1 LEGLPNDALSIETG
15 VIWLVSILVSSETT
29 ADSRGMKEYFHP
41 TLSFLKPKIDTGPV
55 QDVDWLMER
64 NNLSNFANHGIQV
77 NCKRLDVIVVV
88 SLFLSSLSLWSTS
101 CHSSCILSLVMD
113 TSQLQ
118 GRLDDASILV
128 PFLGRVGMMMTTVI
142 TTMAMVLERSIT
154 GLRQGEGFGRVRKD
168 YCATTNNLSEIYTS
182 IQEYWLCAMRTGS
195 EHCLS
200 SPVKDLLK

>member
-1 LEGLPNDALSIETG
+1 LEGLPNAALSIETG

-118 GRLDDASILV
+118 GRLDDASI
-128 PFLGRVGMMMTTVI
+128 FGTFSGSCGHDDDHSYYDNGNGIGTEYYGI
-142 TTMAMVLERSIT
+142 TTMRR
-154 GLRQGEGFGRVRKD
+154 LRKG
-168 YCATTNNLSEIYTS
+168 
-182 IQEYWLCAMRTGS
+182 
-195 EHCLS
+195 
-200 SPVKDLLK
+200 